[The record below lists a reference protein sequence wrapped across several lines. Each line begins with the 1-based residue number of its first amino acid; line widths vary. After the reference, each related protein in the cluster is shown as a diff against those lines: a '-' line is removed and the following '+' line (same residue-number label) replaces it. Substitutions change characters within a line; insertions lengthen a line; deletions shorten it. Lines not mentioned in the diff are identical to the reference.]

1 VRLVFRVLL
10 ELLADMLDEFSRL
23 VEIRVVGDTDRYLV
37 DYPVAAHALDSAE
50 FAEWNGVQRSSVTP
64 QLNRA

>member
-1 VRLVFRVLL
+1 
-10 ELLADMLDEFSRL
+10 MLDEFSRL

-37 DYPVAAHALDSAE
+37 DYPIAAHVLDSAE